1 MESFKTFR
9 HEFKYVIPYSSM
21 LNLRTKFNELLNI
34 DRDYNGYMVR
44 SLYFDS
50 IENNDYFDKLG
61 GEINRKKIRLR
72 IYDAKSNK
80 VKLEIKSKYDIH
92 QIKDS
97 LVISIDDARKL
108 INEDY
113 EVLLSYDNDVATKIY
128 TILKKGLY
136 KPKVIIEY
144 DRIAYTTTT
153 TTRITFDFNI
163 RSSNDIDKFFDDD
176 INYNYLIDKKDVVLE
191 VKFDRFLEPY
201 ISKILSS
208 YDSRFQSI
216 SKYMM
221 GRNINL

>member
-1 MESFKTFR
+1 MESIKTFR

-21 LNLRTKFNELLNI
+21 LNLRTKFNEVLNI

-50 IENNDYFDKLG
+50 IEDNDYFDKLG

-72 IYDAKSNK
+72 IYE
-80 VKLEIKSKYDIH
+80 LKSKYDIH

-97 LVISIDDARKL
+97 LVISVADAKKL

-113 EVLLSYDNDVATKIY
+113 EVLLSYDNDVATKMY

-208 YDSRFQSI
+208 YDSRFQSV

-221 GRNINL
+221 GRNSNL